1 MILLDF
7 PAGILTA
14 RSQHAVGDTLIDS
27 EVEFVT
33 PTVTQFSSRQE
44 KKENSKKTIN
54 IDKKTRTR
62 RISEPSLNGTIGERD
77 SVVKKGTCKCHHRTP
92 CGNAVGNA
100 HG

>member
-77 SVVKKGTCKCHHRTP
+77 SV
-92 CGNAVGNA
+92 
-100 HG
+100 

>member
-54 IDKKTRTR
+54 IGNYSAF
-62 RISEPSLNGTIGERD
+62 SEV
-77 SVVKKGTCKCHHRTP
+77 SV
-92 CGNAVGNA
+92 
-100 HG
+100 